1 MKARGTLIVFDIDGT
16 LTDTAGLHGKFIA
29 QCLLDSGVSNFNS
42 DWNSYAHHTDSHIL
56 RHIYEIQNGRAF
68 SKETIRSYD
77 LLLERRYRELHK
89 HVPISQIT
97 GATDLLTA
105 LAQSE
110 IPFCFATGGLRKS
123 AELKLIA
130 AGIPF
135 DPSQISA
142 ANDFETRIE
151 IVRDSVRRRAE
162 KSAHPVSR
170 IISVGD
176 GPWDLETAQEAG
188 IDFVGVTMNATPPSF
203 CSSRP
208 VICSGNQESLLKL
221 LDYL

>member
-1 MKARGTLIVFDIDGT
+1 MKAQGTLIVFDIDGT
-16 LTDTAGLHGKFIA
+16 LTDTAGLHGKLIA
-29 QCLLDSGVSNFNS
+29 QCIVDSGVSHFNS
-42 DWNSYAHHTDSHIL
+42 DWNSYSHHTDSHIL
-56 RHIYEIQNGRAF
+56 RHIYEIQNGQSFSQETVRA
-68 SKETIRSYD
+68 YD
-77 LLLERRYRELHK
+77 SLLEKRYRELHEQK
-89 HVPISQIT
+89 PISQIT

-135 DPSQISA
+135 ESSQISA

-176 GPWDLETAQEAG
+176 GPWDLETAREAG
-188 IDFVGVTMNATPPSF
+188 MDFVGVTVNATPPSF
-203 CSSRP
+203 CSSHP

>member
-1 MKARGTLIVFDIDGT
+1 VLAAPGQLPASPSPSRKRNKLREDSPRAS
-16 LTDTAGLHGKFIA
+16 ACAIA
-29 QCLLDSGVSNFNS
+29 
-42 DWNSYAHHTDSHIL
+42 
-56 RHIYEIQNGRAF
+56 
-68 SKETIRSYD
+68 
-77 LLLERRYRELHK
+77 
-89 HVPISQIT
+89 
-97 GATDLLTA
+97 ATD
-105 LAQSE
+105 Q
-110 IPFCFATGGLRKS
+110 
-123 AELKLIA
+123 
-130 AGIPF
+130 
-135 DPSQISA
+135 
-142 ANDFETRIE
+142 TRIE